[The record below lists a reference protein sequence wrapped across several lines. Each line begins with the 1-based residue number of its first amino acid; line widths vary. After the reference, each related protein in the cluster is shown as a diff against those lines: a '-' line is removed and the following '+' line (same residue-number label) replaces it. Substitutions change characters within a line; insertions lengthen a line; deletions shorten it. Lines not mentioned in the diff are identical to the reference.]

1 MIESKNGIVGLAIA
15 DAMGVPVESCLR
27 EELINN
33 PVTKMIG
40 YGTYNVP
47 KGAFSDDTSMTLATI
62 DSIATLGYILPS
74 NIADNF
80 IDWLNNGKYT
90 STGETFGES
99 RITMRALAKYSRK
112 LVKAEEAGEA
122 GELDNDNSSIM
133 RMLPIAY
140 YCYSESKDEDEIFR
154 IVKRVSSITNRNDIS
169 ILGCYI
175 YVLYAIELIKG
186 ESKQKAYEKIQ
197 KANYTFFEQDTIDK
211 YYRILKNDISKYPL
225 DLIKSTSYIVHTLET
240 VLWVLLNTN
249 SYNEAVIGSI
259 NLGCDTDTIGACTG
273 GLAGII
279 YGIDNINYEWIEDLL
294 QYEYIVRLCDK
305 FDKLLNEEDN

>member
-1 MIESKNGIVGLAIA
+1 
-15 DAMGVPVESCLR
+15 
-27 EELINN
+27 
-33 PVTKMIG
+33 MIG

-140 YCYSESKDEDEIFR
+140 YCYSESNMNK
-154 IVKRVSSITNRNDIS
+154 KY
-169 ILGCYI
+169 L
-175 YVLYAIELIKG
+175 EL
-186 ESKQKAYEKIQ
+186 
-197 KANYTFFEQDTIDK
+197 
-211 YYRILKNDISKYPL
+211 
-225 DLIKSTSYIVHTLET
+225 
-240 VLWVLLNTN
+240 
-249 SYNEAVIGSI
+249 
-259 NLGCDTDTIGACTG
+259 
-273 GLAGII
+273 
-279 YGIDNINYEWIEDLL
+279 
-294 QYEYIVRLCDK
+294 
-305 FDKLLNEEDN
+305 